1 MRYTASTRNSMWS
14 NWFNQYRQYRAQE
27 LMIRPLLITYVCDW
41 MTPTCRHWLT
51 VQSCN
56 AEIGELHSHA
66 MQTYGNGTVVQCR
79 HLGIIVSG
87 HADIGRL
94 YIRATQI
101 LGAYIVVLYR
111 HCVIGQSCSWGIG
124 WLYSHA
130 MQTLGDLSVLQFKH
144 SHDITVEKNSRKL
157 NSWSLQILSD

>member
-1 MRYTASTRNSMWS
+1 MGTNLNKSPVHLGYIDEIHRLNTEFDVIELIQSIQTIQSSRVDDKTFADS
-14 NWFNQYRQYRAQE
+14 N
-27 LMIRPLLITYVCDW
+27 VCDW

-66 MQTYGNGTVVQCR
+66 MQTYGNGTAVQCR

-111 HCVIGQSCSWGIG
+111 HCVIGQSCS
-124 WLYSHA
+124 
-130 MQTLGDLSVLQFKH
+130 
-144 SHDITVEKNSRKL
+144 
-157 NSWSLQILSD
+157 